1 MNLISSDNSE
11 VEKIVKKIM
20 LMLTDRET
28 NWDDQQKIKL
38 KLQFKKKIQN
48 GRRTNDYIK
57 TMLVD

>member
-1 MNLISSDNSE
+1 MNLISSGNSE

-38 KLQFKKKIQN
+38 KLQFKKKNPKWQKN
-48 GRRTNDYIK
+48 K
-57 TMLVD
+57 

>member
-38 KLQFKKKIQN
+38 KLQFKKKNPKWQKN
-48 GRRTNDYIK
+48 K
-57 TMLVD
+57 

>member
-1 MNLISSDNSE
+1 MNLISSGNSE